1 MLSLLTHIDTVL
13 IQFYKDY
20 CSLSLLYIMN
30 KKFFFLHKNGP
41 SPLYR
46 YTEHRAPPTG
56 TVESSIFNLIWTR
69 SDGLN
74 LYVFKR
80 PWLTRS
86 KHTRSGSSGVKKQL
100 LLLGA
105 VRKKLPAAEQ
115 KPVLSFLFLPTKVM
129 YIHVYNTV
137 SFSAN
142 TVINSTYHMQ
152 TEPGRKKTDLGW
164 EFQGHTCIFACS

>member
-56 TVESSIFNLIWTR
+56 TEESSIFNLIWTR

-74 LYVFKR
+74 LYFFLNVPGWPAVVTPDLVPVELK
-80 PWLTRS
+80 
-86 KHTRSGSSGVKKQL
+86 SSSSLSVQR
-100 LLLGA
+100 
-105 VRKKLPAAEQ
+105 RKKLPAAEQ
-115 KPVLSFLFLPTKVM
+115 KPVLTFLFLPTKVM

-137 SFSAN
+137 SFSAD

-152 TEPGRKKTDLGW
+152 TEPGRKK
-164 EFQGHTCIFACS
+164 QI